1 MPSFDMPP
9 STPNPTNDRPGWSL
23 EERDE
28 AFITS
33 LMPIWEWL
41 YRYYFRVQT
50 SGWDNIPEGQV
61 LLVGSHNGGLSA
73 PDMHMMMY
81 DWFRRFG
88 VDRPVY
94 GLMHAELSQSF
105 LPGTKLAVKAGAIMA
120 HPRMARAALQAGASV
135 LVYPGGVKDLFR
147 PHDQRDRI
155 CFNDNAAFIKLALRY
170 ETPIVPMISWG
181 AHDTLIVLKDLYPLL
196 QQLHQL
202 GLPWPGGIDPIVF
215 PLYLG
220 LPWGFGL
227 GPIPNIPFPVQVH
240 TRVLPPIYFPRYG
253 VEAARD
259 RSYIQDCYQ
268 AAYKKIQSGLDQ
280 LKNEVLNP

>member
-1 MPSFDMPP
+1 MPP
-9 STPNPTNDRPGWSL
+9 SPSRTDRPGWTL
-23 EERDE
+23 AERDE
-28 AFITS
+28 TFIAS
-33 LMPIWEWL
+33 LMPLWDWL
-41 YRYYFRVQT
+41 YRYYFRVKT
-50 SGWDNIPEGQV
+50 SGWETVPEGQV
-61 LLVGSHNGGLSA
+61 LLVGSHNGGMAA

-81 DWFRRFG
+81 DWFRKFG
-88 VDRPVY
+88 IDRPVY

-105 LPGTKLAVKAGAIMA
+105 LPGTELAVKAGAIMA
-120 HPRMARAALQAGASV
+120 HPTMAHRALQAGASV

-196 QQLHQL
+196 EKLHEL
-202 GLPWPGGIDPIVF
+202 GLPWPGNIDPVVF

-220 LPWGFGL
+220 WPWGLCL

-240 TRVLPPIYFPRYG
+240 TRVLPPIYFSRYG
-253 VEAARD
+253 REAYRD
-259 RSYIQDCYQ
+259 RAYVQACYQ
-268 AAYKKIQSGLDQ
+268 TVYTKVQSGLDQ
-280 LKNEVLNP
+280 LKNEVLDR